1 MRKWFLLLAFLLLA
15 QPLQAQFAGAG
26 ELTFTFEDIER
37 NYTLYLPDDLP
48 DSAPLVVVLHPRF
61 STGGDIEA
69 YTSFNTLA
77 DTEKFIVL
85 YPDGLEGEWNFVR
98 GIPGYPNT
106 HDDTGFLV
114 ALVEHVAATHP
125 VDPSRVYVTGFSNGG
140 FMAQRV
146 ACENPGS
153 FAAYASVAAAGF
165 GGMPSVCA
173 GDGPQV
179 APMLLMHGTA
189 DDNIP
194 WEGTPVTQGGQTIYV
209 TFPVPETL
217 GFWAAFNGCDAA
229 AETTEIPTETEDAE
243 TQVRI
248 LTVDCPADTGVVLY
262 AIMGGGHVWP
272 GQRPG
277 TISPLAGAINQDIDA
292 AEEIWKFFAQHQR
305 AVPAE

>member
-1 MRKWFLLLAFLLLA
+1 MRKWFLLLALLLLA

-26 ELTFTFEDIER
+26 ALTFTFEDMER
-37 NYTLYLPDDLP
+37 NYTLYVPDDLP
-48 DSAPLVVVLHPRF
+48 ESAPVVVVLHPRF

-77 DTEKFIVL
+77 DTEKFIVV
-85 YPDGLEGEWNFVR
+85 YPDALDGEWNFVR
-98 GIPGYPNT
+98 DIPGYPNT
-106 HDDTGFLV
+106 HDDTAFLI
-114 ALVEHVAATHP
+114 ALVEHIAESHP
-125 VDPSRVYVTGFSNGG
+125 VDSARVYVTGFSNGG
-140 FMAQRV
+140 FMVQRV

-165 GGMPSVCA
+165 GGMPSICVE
-173 GDGPQV
+173 GGQTT

-189 DDNIP
+189 DSNIP
-194 WEGTPVTQGGQTIYV
+194 WEGTPVNRDGQVIFV
-209 TFPVPETL
+209 TYPVPETL
-217 GFWAAFNGCDAA
+217 GFWASFNNCAA
-229 AETTEIPTETEDAE
+229 AADTAEIPPASPDAQ

-277 TISPLAGAINQDIDA
+277 TISPLAGEINQDIDA

-305 AVPAE
+305 VDPAE

>member
-1 MRKWFLLLAFLLLA
+1 MRKWLLLLAFLLLA

-26 ELTFTFEDIER
+26 ALTFTFEDIER

-69 YTSFNTLA
+69 YTSFNALA

-85 YPDGLEGEWNFVR
+85 YPDALAGDWNYVR

-114 ALVEHVAATHP
+114 TLVEHVAASHP
-125 VDPSRVYVTGFSNGG
+125 VDRSRVYVTGFSNGG
-140 FMAQRV
+140 FMVQRI
-146 ACENPGS
+146 ACENPGG

-173 GDGPQV
+173 GDGPQA

-194 WEGTPVTQGGQTIYV
+194 WEGTPVNHDGQIIYV

-217 GFWAAFNGCDAA
+217 GFWAAFNGCNAA
-229 AETTEIPTETEDAE
+229 AESTEITPETDDAK

-277 TISPLAGAINQDIDA
+277 TISPLAGAVNQDIDA
-292 AEEIWKFFAQHQR
+292 AEEIWTFFAQHQR